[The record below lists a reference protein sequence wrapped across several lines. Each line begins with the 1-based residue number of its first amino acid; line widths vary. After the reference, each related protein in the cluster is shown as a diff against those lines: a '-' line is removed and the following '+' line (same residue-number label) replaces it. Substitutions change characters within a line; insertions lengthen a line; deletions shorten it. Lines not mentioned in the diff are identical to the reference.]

1 MKQTVPQSFQ
11 GKYGLTRASWVM
23 LLVKS
28 PANTGDIRHM
38 GLIPLPGRSPG
49 GRNGNPLQY
58 PCLENPMG
66 RGVWQAA
73 VHGVATESDTT
84 KHLNTHYGLPNIL
97 IWVLSLKNYYTL
109 TFLLFQAT
117 QMVLHC

>member
-38 GLIPLPGRSPG
+38 GLIPGSREG
-49 GRNGNPLQY
+49 NGNPLHY
-58 PCLENPMG
+58 SYLENPMG

>member
-66 RGVWQAA
+66 RGVWQAT
-73 VHGVATESDTT
+73 VCRISKESDMT
-84 KHLNTHYGLPNIL
+84 
-97 IWVLSLKNYYTL
+97 
-109 TFLLFQAT
+109 
-117 QMVLHC
+117 